1 MTEQYEPLA
10 DHVVT
15 LAILDAADQ
24 LHMVSMQL
32 NGLQKSVAE
41 ENAEFLARSNGYLQ
55 EGERVVQ
62 VACLTIDPTQLEV
75 RDSHERKSPHTNTT
89 RDGKRKLDVN

>member
-1 MTEQYEPLA
+1 MTEHYEPLA

-32 NGLQKSVAE
+32 NGLTKTVAE
-41 ENAEFLARSNGYLQ
+41 ENAEFLARSNGYMQ

-62 VACLTIDPTQLEV
+62 VTCLTIDPTQLEV
-75 RDSHERKSPHTNTT
+75 REPHGRKSTHENTT
-89 RDGKRKLDVN
+89 QDGKRKLDVN